1 MISAP
6 NRPQPLSGNKMKY
19 VFTLLAALLFV
30 SGFAQEIRKID
41 GRQFQ
46 VHRVEKGHTLFAIS
60 KTYSISIDEILEHNS
75 TARGGLSIGQEVLI
89 PMDKVD
95 KKAARSNPPE
105 MKGKFLEHTVEK
117 KETLYA
123 ISKKYAVEINSIL
136 EHNPEANAGINPGQV
151 LKIYVGDVVAAAPEI
166 VAPAI
171 SDSLVQHKVLPGET
185 LYAIAKQYN
194 VTVDSVVAINGGL
207 PEGLKADTYIR
218 IPQYTAEF
226 KTEQQARM
234 QEQMNA
240 GMLTG
245 SRVSYNVALMLPF
258 VLNVQDSIFRKS
270 DPTKNIELYTL
281 TDIAV
286 EIYRGVLI
294 AVDSLRKSGFS
305 VDLYVYDVAENLS
318 DTRKILDKPE
328 MQNMHLI
335 IGPLHRKSYEL
346 VAEFAASKG
355 VNIVS
360 PVPNQMLKTRFKTS
374 VTVHPNTEEQMRYL
388 GQYMAKMH
396 FTDRVIV
403 VNSQRLKDA
412 DYLSTFMNAYHG
424 YYKYGDSLKPVT
436 MGKVGLENLVA
447 KLSTTQKNYVV
458 VPSSDLAFVSDFMNR
473 LSNVKS
479 SQYDITVV
487 AMEKWLDYDN
497 IDFSYKNRFKVLVP
511 ATAYTDFRKPQS
523 VEFIRKYRDNFNTDP
538 GQQGYGFIGFDV
550 AWYFLSGLHKYGL
563 DYPKHFSENPYEG
576 LSLSFQFEQNP
587 SGCRNKHIYLLQH
600 KDYQLVNIN

>member
-6 NRPQPLSGNKMKY
+6 NHPLPLSGNRLKY
-19 VFTLLAALLFV
+19 FFTLLAALLFV
-30 SGFAQEIRKID
+30 TSFAQEIRKID

-60 KTYSISIDEILEHNS
+60 KTYSISVDEILEHNPA
-75 TARGGLSIGQEVLI
+75 ARGGLSIGQEVLI

-105 MKGKFLEHTVEK
+105 MKGKFLEHTVQK

-123 ISKKYAVEINSIL
+123 ISKKYDVELNSIL
-136 EHNPEANAGINPGQV
+136 EHNPEANGGINPGQV
-151 LKIYVGDVVAAAPEI
+151 LKIFVGDVVAVAPEI

-171 SDSLVQHKVLPGET
+171 SDSLVQHKVKPGET

-194 VTVDSVVAINGGL
+194 VTVDSVMAINNGL
-207 PEGLKADTYIR
+207 PEGLKADSYIR
-218 IPQYTAEF
+218 IPEFTAEY
-226 KTEQQARM
+226 KTEKQALL
-234 QEQMNA
+234 QERMNA

-245 SRVSYNVALMLPF
+245 SRTAYNVAIMLPF
-258 VLNVQDSIFRKS
+258 VLDVQDSIFRRS

-286 EIYRGVLI
+286 EIYRGALI
-294 AVDSLRKSGFS
+294 AVDSLRKAGFS
-305 VDLYVYDVAENLS
+305 VDLYVYDVAEDLAETN
-318 DTRKILDKPE
+318 KILDKPE

-335 IGPLHRKSYEL
+335 IGPLHRKSYEK

-355 VNIVS
+355 INIVS

-396 FTDRVIV
+396 FTDNVIV
-403 VNSQRLKDA
+403 VNSKKLKDA

-424 YYKYGDSLKPVT
+424 YYKYGDSLQPVT
-436 MGKVGLENLVA
+436 MGKYGVENITA
-447 KLSTTQKNYVV
+447 KLSTTQKNFVV

-473 LSNVKS
+473 LSNVKA
-479 SQYDITVV
+479 SQDITVV

-497 IDFSYKNRFKVLVP
+497 VDFSYKNRFKVMLP
-511 ATAYTDFRKPQS
+511 ATAHTDFRNPQS
-523 VEFIRKYRDNFNTDP
+523 VEFIRKYREKFKTDP
-538 GQQGYGFIGFDV
+538 GQQGYGFIGFDIT
-550 AWYFLSGLHKYGL
+550 WYFLNGLHKYGL
-563 DYPKHFSENPYEG
+563 DYPKHFAENKYEG
-576 LSLSFQFEQNP
+576 LSLSFQFEQNA
-587 SGCRNKHIYLLQH
+587 SGCHNKHIYLLQH

>member
-1 MISAP
+1 
-6 NRPQPLSGNKMKY
+6 MKF
-19 VFTLLAALLFV
+19 VFTILAALLFV
-30 SGFAQEIRKID
+30 SAFAQEIRKID

-60 KTYSISIDEILEHNS
+60 KTYSISVDEILEHNP
-75 TARGGLSIGQEVLI
+75 AALGGLQIGQEVLI
-89 PMDKVD
+89 PIDKVD

-123 ISKKYAVEINSIL
+123 ISKKYEIDINSIL
-136 EHNPEANAGINPGQV
+136 EHNPGANEGISPGQV
-151 LKIYVGDVVAAAPEI
+151 LKIYVGDVAAVAPEI
-166 VAPAI
+166 VAPAN
-171 SDSLVQHKVLPGET
+171 SDSLVQHKVQPGET

-194 VTVDSVVAINGGL
+194 VSVDSVTAINGGL
-207 PEGLKADTYIR
+207 PEGLKANTYIR
-218 IPQYTAEF
+218 IPQFTAEY
-226 KTEQQARM
+226 KTEKQALLQERM
-234 QEQMNA
+234 SA

-245 SRVSYNVALMLPF
+245 SRISYNVALMLPF
-258 VLNVQDSIFRKS
+258 VMDVQDSIFRKS

-286 EIYRGVLI
+286 EIYRGALI
-294 AVDSLRKSGFS
+294 AIDSLRKSGLS
-305 VDLYVYDVAENLS
+305 VDLYVYDVAEDLTQTN
-318 DTRKILDKPE
+318 KILDKPE

-335 IGPLHRKSYEL
+335 IGPLHRKSYEK

-355 VNIVS
+355 INIVS

-374 VTVHPNTEEQMRYL
+374 VTVHPNTDEQMRYL

-396 FTDRVIV
+396 FTDKVIV
-403 VNSQRLKDA
+403 VNSQKLKDA

-436 MGKVGLENLVA
+436 MGKFGLESLTA
-447 KLSTTQKNYVV
+447 KLSTTQKNFVV

-497 IDFSYKNRFKVLVP
+497 VDFSYKNRFKVLVP
-511 ATAYTDFRKPQS
+511 ATSHADFNKPQS
-523 VEFIRKYRDNFNTDP
+523 VEFIRKYREEFLTDP
-538 GQQGYGFIGFDV
+538 GQHGYGFIGFDIT
-550 AWYFLSGLHKYGL
+550 WYFLSGLQKYGL
-563 DYPKHFSENPYEG
+563 DYPKHFSANPYEG

-587 SGCRNKHIYLLQH
+587 SGCSNKHIYLLQH
-600 KDYQLVNIN
+600 IDYQLVNVN